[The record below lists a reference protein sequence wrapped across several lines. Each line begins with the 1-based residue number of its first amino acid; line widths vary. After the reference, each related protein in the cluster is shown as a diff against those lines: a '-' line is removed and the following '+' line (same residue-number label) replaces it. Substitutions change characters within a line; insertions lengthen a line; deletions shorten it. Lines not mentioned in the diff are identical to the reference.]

1 MLNVGPKADGTICD
15 EEAHAAGN
23 RKMDEEKRRGDY
35 GNLTLPDFGE
45 GPSNSGG
52 SFREKLTF
60 TKKDFRFTYRPGE
73 LYVFAM
79 KPNAKNVYRIKS
91 LGARTMHSITIS
103 AACRC
108 WGMIAK

>member
-1 MLNVGPKADGTICD
+1 MKKNGEAIYGTSPYRI
-15 EEAHAAGN
+15 
-23 RKMDEEKRRGDY
+23 
-35 GNLTLPDFGE
+35 FGE